1 MVTVRILVPLVLCA
15 LAVGASAQTPS
26 VAPPRPGQA
35 PIEFW
40 HSMGGPAGDTLARMT
55 DGFNRSQDRCHV
67 TPVFQGSYADTRL
80 KLIAALTR
88 PDAPAIFQAELAQVP
103 AYALAQPPVVR
114 VLDDLVAN
122 LPGDLTADIIPEVWE
137 YGVFE
142 GRRYALPF
150 NTSTPVLYFNADR
163 FRALG
168 LPGPPGTWDEFA
180 EYARRLSD
188 RRRGVVGYIAVAE
201 PWTFEAMVSTRGG
214 SLVTADGQPDL
225 NSAVAIA
232 VATSIQGLIREGSA
246 IARSLGQQTFAQLD
260 FVRGK
265 GMMII
270 GSIAN
275 WPAAQDLSILFE
287 LGVGPIPAGTTRQ
300 VPFGGA
306 NLLISA
312 RADDTQA
319 RCALEYWRWLAE
331 VPQVVSWVEASYYVP
346 IRRAALPELSSFY
359 AEDPRRQAAFDQIS
373 HAQPRPRH
381 PQFATWAVFLQ
392 EALEAIYIG
401 MRDPRQELDQAQRRA
416 LQP

>member
-1 MVTVRILVPLVLCA
+1 MLTSRALVPLVLCLLA
-15 LAVGASAQTPS
+15 LGASAQTPS
-26 VAPPRPGQA
+26 VAPPRPGQT

-40 HSMGGPAGDTLARMT
+40 HSMGGPAGDSLARLT
-55 DGFNRSQDRCHV
+55 DGFNRGQDRCRV
-67 TPVFQGSYADTRL
+67 TPVFQGSYSDTRL
-80 KLIAALTR
+80 KLIAALAR
-88 PDAPAIFQAELAQVP
+88 PDAPAIFQAELTQVP
-103 AYALAQPPVVR
+103 AFALARPPVVR
-114 VLDDLVAN
+114 ALDDLVAS
-122 LPGDLTADIIPEVWE
+122 LPADLTADIIPAVWE
-137 YGVFE
+137 YGVFDE
-142 GRRYALPF
+142 RRYALPF

-168 LPGPPGTWDEFA
+168 LPGPPATWDEFA

-201 PWTFEAMVSTRGG
+201 PWTFETMVSTRGG
-214 SLVTADGQPDL
+214 SLVTADGRPDL
-225 NSAVAIA
+225 NSPVAIA
-232 VATSIQGLIREGSA
+232 VATFVQDLIRERSA
-246 IARSLGQQTFAQLD
+246 IGRSLGQQTFAQLD

-275 WPAAQDLSILFE
+275 WPAARHLSILFE
-287 LGVGPIPAGTTRQ
+287 LGVGPIPAGTTNQ

-306 NLLISA
+306 NLLVSA
-312 RADDTQA
+312 RTDDAQA

-331 VPQVVSWVEASYYVP
+331 VPQVVAWVEASYYVP
-346 IRRAALPELSSFY
+346 IRRAALPELRSFY
-359 AEDPRRQAAFDQIS
+359 AEDPRRKAAFEQIGNARS
-373 HAQPRPRH
+373 RPRH
-381 PQFATWAVFLQ
+381 PQIATWAIFLQ